1 MRDRKNHFLKGNKDM
16 KYIKA
21 ALTGKGRALLKKKDK
36 SYSIV
41 LLAYTPPYS
50 TEKEN
55 DHLIGNLTNVYMDY
69 LSRIEADTQEE
80 EKEVAKDEHGA
91 KD

>member
-1 MRDRKNHFLKGNKDM
+1 M

-21 ALTGKGRALLKKKDK
+21 DLIGKGRALLKKKDK

-50 TEKEN
+50 TGKE
-55 DHLIGNLTNVYMDY
+55 DEHLIDNLTNVYLDY
-69 LSRIEADTQEE
+69 LSRIEAEKQEE
-80 EKEVAKDEHGA
+80 EKEVVKVELRAKD
-91 KD
+91 

>member
-1 MRDRKNHFLKGNKDM
+1 M

-21 ALTGKGRALLKKKDK
+21 DLTGKGRALLKKKDK

-50 TEKEN
+50 TGKE
-55 DHLIGNLTNVYMDY
+55 DEHLIDNLTNVYMDY
-69 LSRIEADTQEE
+69 LSRIEADKQEE

>member
-1 MRDRKNHFLKGNKDM
+1 M

-21 ALTGKGRALLKKKDK
+21 DLTGKGRALLKKKDK

-55 DHLIGNLTNVYMDY
+55 DHLIDNLTNVYLDY
-69 LSRIEADTQEE
+69 LSRIEADKQEE